1 MIRTHGCKNKIIPRQ
16 NSAQDG
22 GPNAPISQF
31 SDQFCR
37 QRVENEG
44 SYFLRKSAFIISE
57 NSPFIFSEN
66 RPGLEGDDD
75 DNIFCFLC
83 CFIEGVRQQNNN
95 NHPSGGQRGL
105 EKWDSSI
112 ALLVVRDGKKGYP
125 NASVV
130 GKNAPTMA

>member
-1 MIRTHGCKNKIIPRQ
+1 MIIRLWCKNKKIPRRNCGHFGGI
-16 NSAQDG
+16 NSPRAQ
-22 GPNAPISQF
+22 S
-31 SDQFCR
+31 SDQFR
-37 QRVENEG
+37 GARVENQG